1 MSCLMHL
8 RLQDVPWFSRSEW
21 LEVYYAIFG
30 NKYEDWAEAY
40 KRICVWKVRVPKLP
54 VGIECTIPLLH
65 AQIVL
70 ADNSIE
76 SSVQTS
82 VVQLAILRFVT
93 VVTKGYEQRYLIGK
107 KMHDLAEKLK
117 LPHYLIDLRNQI
129 IHSDN
134 IFGSTETYKLALDVC
149 FQWIQVNYWKAEEM
163 KHRAKTPFPINVIK
177 VRKPPVKIIQDN
189 KTSSKKL
196 RFLIQNCLLH
206 FTTHCGK
213 EDKSIKEKKLE
224 KLLNL
229 ELISYSASNPEDAMN
244 VLVSDL
250 FLSPKM
256 ISWLN
261 FGMEDSGSENK
272 CHCKIHSVS
281 TAIKYFA
288 SHIHLILEIGCINI
302 FVNSLIGD
310 GKDPDLV
317 RNCWLKYLIKMSIDG
332 SQHRGIFLKANG
344 MNVWKYK
351 KHFKWKQ
358 HIYTLFSLG
367 ENWTI
372 LLAKLILRKNL
383 VKVDPLTM
391 VRLESLVK
399 LYKRSLNRGKTPL
412 KDGSISK
419 TSVLKSNRRIHT
431 LEDIIN
437 VSQKVSES
445 ALQYVNELCSQVNGN
460 RNEKIETEKLF
471 LGVLPHQVG
480 DPYLYKKL
488 ILPEINNDNEILE
501 KNRIKY

>member
-1 MSCLMHL
+1 MSCLMNL

-70 ADNSIE
+70 SDNSIE

-134 IFGSTETYKLALDVC
+134 IFGSTETYRLALDVC
-149 FQWIQVNYWKAEEM
+149 FQWIQINYWKAEEM
-163 KHRAKTPFPINVIK
+163 KHRAKTPFPMNVIK
-177 VRKPPVKIIQDN
+177 VRKPSVKIIQDNKEN

-213 EDKSIKEKKLE
+213 DDKSIKEKKLE

-261 FGMEDSGSENK
+261 FIRKDSGSENK
-272 CHCKIHSVS
+272 CHCKNHSVN

-332 SQHRGIFLKANG
+332 SPYRGIFLRANG

-351 KHFKWKQ
+351 YHFKWKQ

-372 LLAKLILRKNL
+372 LLAKLHIFEVFTKT
-383 VKVDPLTM
+383 LTDM
-391 VRLESLVK
+391 M
-399 LYKRSLNRGKTPL
+399 
-412 KDGSISK
+412 
-419 TSVLKSNRRIHT
+419 
-431 LEDIIN
+431 
-437 VSQKVSES
+437 
-445 ALQYVNELCSQVNGN
+445 
-460 RNEKIETEKLF
+460 F
-471 LGVLPHQVG
+471 
-480 DPYLYKKL
+480 YKKL
-488 ILPEINNDNEILE
+488 WIYSLVFENKIIRIGNLE
-501 KNRIKY
+501 NSSKKSSES

>member
-76 SSVQTS
+76 SSVPNFS
-82 VVQLAILRFVT
+82 RT
-93 VVTKGYEQRYLIGK
+93 VGYIK
-107 KMHDLAEKLK
+107 
-117 LPHYLIDLRNQI
+117 
-129 IHSDN
+129 
-134 IFGSTETYKLALDVC
+134 
-149 FQWIQVNYWKAEEM
+149 VNYWKAEEM

-177 VRKPPVKIIQDN
+177 VRKPPVKITQDN

-196 RFLIQNCLLH
+196 HFLIQNCLLH

-213 EDKSIKEKKLE
+213 EDKSIKEKK
-224 KLLNL
+224 KLLNI

-256 ISWLN
+256 ISWLS
-261 FGMEDSGSENK
+261 FGTEDSGSENK

-391 VRLESLVK
+391 VKV
-399 LYKRSLNRGKTPL
+399 
-412 KDGSISK
+412 
-419 TSVLKSNRRIHT
+419 RIP
-431 LEDIIN
+431 
-437 VSQKVSES
+437 
-445 ALQYVNELCSQVNGN
+445 C
-460 RNEKIETEKLF
+460 KIVQTKFE
-471 LGVLPHQVG
+471 
-480 DPYLYKKL
+480 
-488 ILPEINNDNEILE
+488 
-501 KNRIKY
+501 